1 MSDSPTTPFRV
12 AALQMVS
19 TPDRERNLAEAG
31 RLIAEAAAAGAR
43 LVLLPEYFCFM
54 GYKDSDKLTVREPYG
69 DGPIQRFLAE
79 AALKN
84 KVWIIGGTLPLL
96 VPDPAPEE
104 NRVLNTTLVFDTR
117 GEEVA
122 RYDKIHLFNFE
133 KGAESFDEARTIR
146 PGGEV
151 RTFEAPFGR
160 VGLSVCYDL
169 RFPELYRR
177 MGDCAL
183 MVVPSAFTYT
193 TGRAHWQTLLRA
205 RAVENQCYVLAA
217 AQGGQHENGRRTWGH
232 SMLIDPWGEVMDVLD
247 EGPGVVAGDID
258 LARIAAVRASLPAWR
273 HRVLDCN

>member
-1 MSDSPTTPFRV
+1 
-12 AALQMVS
+12 MVS
-19 TPDRERNLAEAG
+19 TPERERNLDDAE
-31 RLIAEAAAAGAR
+31 RLIAQAAADGAG

-54 GYKDSDKLTVREPYG
+54 GHKDADKLTVREPYG

-79 AALKN
+79 SARRHG
-84 KVWIIGGTLPLL
+84 VWVIGGTLPLT
-96 VPDPAPEE
+96 VTDPLDCA
-104 NRVLNTTLVFDTR
+104 RVLNTTLVFDPSGQNR
-117 GEEVA
+117 A

-146 PGGEV
+146 PGSEV
-151 RTFEAPFGR
+151 CTFDAPFGR

-183 MVVPSAFTYT
+183 IVVPSAFTYT
-193 TGRAHWQTLLRA
+193 TGRAHWEMLLRA

-217 AQGGQHENGRRTWGH
+217 AQGGTHENGRRTWGH
-232 SMLIDPWGEVMDVLD
+232 SMLIDPWGEIVAVQD

-258 LARIAAVRASLPAWR
+258 LARIDEVRRSLPAWR
-273 HRVLDCN
+273 HRVLA